1 LGKKLFDS
9 GNGVRSGLL
18 HFSWVLHLVWLV
30 LFICILVFGPF
41 QKTRDDCSDFLGS
54 MEVFE
59 ICELGD
65 LAGSALATAS
75 QMGRLDI
82 VSIALTVLGT
92 VLAASALAS
101 FVLIRGAAKDAAAD
115 EAIEWL
121 NKKKSELITTELVET
136 AILSDRIILTLANE
150 IKRRISDDEGTIDGE
165 TANSI
170 ATAMDEKNEL

>member
-1 LGKKLFDS
+1 MVKNLFIS

-18 HFSWVLHLVWLV
+18 HFSLFMHLLWFV
-30 LFICILVFGPF
+30 LFICILIFGPF
-41 QKTRDDCSDFLGS
+41 QKTRDDCSDFMGS
-54 MEVFE
+54 IEVFE

-65 LAGSALATAS
+65 LAGNALATAS

-115 EAIEWL
+115 EAVEWL
-121 NKKKSELITTELVET
+121 DKKKSELITTELVEKV
-136 AILSDRIILTLANE
+136 ILNDRIILTLANE
-150 IKRRISDDEGTIDGE
+150 LKKRISDDEGTIDGE

-170 ATAMDEKNEL
+170 ATAMGNENEL